1 MDMGTLKLLV
11 AIVLFSVPVILFA
24 EGLPKREILGRR
36 LTRPQGPGGGRR
48 GWPGARGRVPVGDRV
63 GRGPLTLRRAMWH
76 GSRRAAPALAGRRFR
91 RESQP

>member
-24 EGLPKREILGRR
+24 EGLPKREILGW
-36 LTRPQGPGGGRR
+36 RR
-48 GWPGARGRVPVGDRV
+48 GRLGARGGVPAGDGVGAD
-63 GRGPLTLRRAMWH
+63 PLTLGRAMWH